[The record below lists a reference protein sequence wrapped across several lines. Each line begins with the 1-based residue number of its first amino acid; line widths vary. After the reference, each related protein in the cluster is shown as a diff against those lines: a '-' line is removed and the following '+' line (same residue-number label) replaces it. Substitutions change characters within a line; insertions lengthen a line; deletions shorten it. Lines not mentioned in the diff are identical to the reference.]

1 MHNNKNKN
9 INLSIVIDD
18 KIEKISINELDTV
31 EHLYNL
37 LCEKINKNKD
47 NLSWVLGYEYEYLT
61 NKNSLIIKYNFS
73 KICNTLNYIISPF
86 YFFVKTMNGMTIY
99 VICHNYKTVDYAK
112 SLIQKQL
119 GFAPDEQRL
128 IFEGKQLEGNRT
140 LSDYNIKPGSTLHLA
155 IRLRG

>member
-1 MHNNKNKN
+1 
-9 INLSIVIDD
+9 
-18 KIEKISINELDTV
+18 
-31 EHLYNL
+31 
-37 LCEKINKNKD
+37 
-47 NLSWVLGYEYEYLT
+47 
-61 NKNSLIIKYNFS
+61 
-73 KICNTLNYIISPF
+73 
-86 YFFVKTMNGMTIY
+86 MTIY
-99 VICHNYKTVDYAK
+99 VICHNYKTIDYAK